1 MLFQR
6 EISWSNYSSSS
17 RGGRDRRGEGDQQG
31 EKGRVQWEEKKSR
44 RELMDRSGHYEVD
57 RGLYQ
62 ESGRMEA
69 AGRRAGKPERTRRNE
84 EYMMDGERRMT
95 HEDEGLRMMNEGTRR
110 LDEGGMKRMNEGEY
124 SNERLEKRC
133 LAMFCTFFLFL
144 FLLFFVKFS
153 GRM

>member
-1 MLFQR
+1 
-6 EISWSNYSSSS
+6 
-17 RGGRDRRGEGDQQG
+17 
-31 EKGRVQWEEKKSR
+31 
-44 RELMDRSGHYEVD
+44 
-57 RGLYQ
+57 
-62 ESGRMEA
+62 MEA